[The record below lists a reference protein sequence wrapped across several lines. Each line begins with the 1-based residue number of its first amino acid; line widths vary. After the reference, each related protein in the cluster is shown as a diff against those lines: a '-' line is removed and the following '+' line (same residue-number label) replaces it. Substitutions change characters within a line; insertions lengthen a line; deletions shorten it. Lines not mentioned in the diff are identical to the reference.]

1 MKESTLRACAGCFS
15 ALLGVTLVI
24 ASCYHMY
31 AEEVRYVGQQLRAR
45 ELLDYAEEAPCVPD
59 EAHVGKLIYL
69 HNCDFKS
76 MRPLAELEYGNLLS
90 TEAMARVGDSQ
101 AGKWYTFCPEHNHR
115 KGVKLKIPDQAPK
128 GEILLAAT
136 IDELPPACKA
146 ENAGKLSSTEAAT
159 RSAEPDFE
167 RVSVIAVQAPGG
179 VLVRVEME
187 SFGEIAGGVWVVES
201 GDHSKDS
208 LVDDLHVPRLAP
220 QWMVVF
226 LVFAGV
232 CAINVGVAEI
242 PGYKIP
248 GPCRVPQFQTCSLS
262 LIATIAVMVTLC
274 LCGTLFGFAW
284 AKYHVLL
291 SVPLFVASLTSM
303 CLLIFVRFRCSYDGY
318 DDEEDEQKSLLGE
331 QSGTWQGASE
341 HS

>member
-1 MKESTLRACAGCFS
+1 MKQSTLRACAGCFS
-15 ALLGVTLVI
+15 ALLGLTLVT

-45 ELLDYAEEAPCVPD
+45 ELLDYAEEAPCTPD
-59 EAHVGKLIYL
+59 ETHVGKLIYL

-76 MRPLAELEYGNLLS
+76 MRPLAELEYGSLKS
-90 TEAMARVGDSQ
+90 SEAMASVGDSKAQ
-101 AGKWYTFCPEHNHR
+101 AWYTFCPEHNHGR
-115 KGVKLKIPDQAPK
+115 GVKVHIPDPAPK
-128 GEILLAAT
+128 GEHLLAEK
-136 IDELPPACKA
+136 IGELPPACKP
-146 ENAGKLSSTEAAT
+146 ENAGKWDITAAAARSEA
-159 RSAEPDFE
+159 SPDFE
-167 RVSVIAVQAPGG
+167 RVSVIAVQAAGG

-187 SFGEIAGGVWVVES
+187 AFGEVAGGVWVVES
-201 GDHSKDS
+201 GDHSKDG
-208 LVDDLHVPRLAP
+208 LVDDLHVPRMAP
-220 QWMVVF
+220 QWVVIF

-262 LIATIAVMVTLC
+262 LIATIAVMVTLI
-274 LCGTLFGFAW
+274 LCGALFGFAW

-318 DDEEDEQKSLLGE
+318 DDDEDEQKSLLDAQSSQYTVE
-331 QSGTWQGASE
+331 QS
-341 HS
+341 